1 MLPNYRV
8 CYRTNRCFTGVNDRL
23 RYRTTGC
30 DTGVLP
36 GDRAGYRRVA
46 ERQGATGVLP
56 DDRVCYRTTGCAAA
70 CPGVLPVCCDVRC
83 VVCDVCDA

>member
-1 MLPNYRV
+1 MLPDDRL
-8 CYRTNRCFTGVNDRL
+8 CYRGVAELPGVLPDERVFTSVNDRL
-23 RYRTTGC
+23 CYRTTGC

-56 DDRVCYRTTGCAAA
+56 DDRVCYRTTGC
-70 CPGVLPVCCDVRC
+70 VTE
-83 VVCDVCDA
+83 

>member
-1 MLPNYRV
+1 MCYRTIGRVTGALPNYRV
-8 CYRTNRCFTGVNDRL
+8 WYRTNRCFTGVNDRL

-36 GDRAGYRRVA
+36 EDRAGYRRVA

-56 DDRVCYRTTGCAAA
+56 DN
-70 CPGVLPVCCDVRC
+70 C
-83 VVCDVCDA
+83 VSMGIAPCEHGHCST